1 MASDPTP
8 VLFHYSFSPYAR
20 RIAWYLTL
28 RGIRYKQCMQPPIM
42 PRPDLAALG
51 VQYRRIPVLT
61 IGKDVYCDTRLILQ
75 KLEER
80 FPDERLGAADSDG
93 EGKAIENL
101 LESWTTDG
109 GLFLSAVLL
118 IPRNIPLTKD
128 PKFVKDRGSF
138 FAGQKWERGDMT
150 SLRGEAQVQM
160 KRAFDFLEST
170 LLADGRQWLR
180 KTEKPTLA
188 DIQAIWPLDWAVGMG
203 SLDGNIISKTS
214 HPKVFAWMARFRQ
227 ALSNAKARMEKVVVS
242 GSDVLD
248 GLQHEAF
255 AEEEGKVDESD
266 PLGLRKGENVTV
278 WPTDSGSTH
287 RDTGT
292 LVTLNSREIVV
303 QRKTAD
309 SRFDIRIHFPRI
321 NFRVVPAA
329 SSRDSNL

>member
-8 VLFHYSFSPYAR
+8 VLFHYSASPYAR

-28 RGIRYKQCMQPPIM
+28 RGIQHKECMQPPIM

-51 VQYRRIPVLT
+51 VQYRRIPVLS

-75 KLEER
+75 KLEEQ
-80 FPDERLGAADSDG
+80 FPDGRIGATGEDG
-93 EGKAIENL
+93 EGKALETL

-109 GLFLSAVLL
+109 GLFFNAVLSIL
-118 IPRNIPLTKD
+118 PKNPLMKD
-128 PKFVKDRGSF
+128 PIFMKDRASF
-138 FAGQKWERGDMT
+138 FPRQKLDLRDME
-150 SLRGEAQVQM
+150 SLHGEAQVQV

-180 KTEKPTLA
+180 KTEKPSLA
-188 DIQAIWPLDWAVGMG
+188 DIQAIWPLDWVV
-203 SLDGNIISKTS
+203 STDSDIVSKTS

-227 ALSNAKARMEKVVVS
+227 ALSNAEAKMEKVVVS

-248 GLQHEAF
+248 GLQHESF

-292 LVTLNSREIVV
+292 LVTLNSKEIVL

-309 SRFDIRIHFPRI
+309 GRFDVRIHFPRI

-329 SSRDSNL
+329 KARETNL